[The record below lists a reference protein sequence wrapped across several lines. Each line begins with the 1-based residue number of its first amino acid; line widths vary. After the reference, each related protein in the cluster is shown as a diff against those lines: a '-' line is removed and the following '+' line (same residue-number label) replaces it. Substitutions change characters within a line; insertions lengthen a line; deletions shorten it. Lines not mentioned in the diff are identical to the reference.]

1 MIEMVEEKVLARYD
15 PVKTRVYR
23 RKYQNHDLLNGA
35 VRTNEGRPWN
45 KEELAAITAPD
56 RPCDHT
62 LSLRL
67 GRSLNAIQSQRCLA
81 KKLRRCSVCRKKK
94 SACRGHKNR
103 KTGAWVCTTCGRKKP
118 DPQKRKWLQKKHI
131 TKNEGV
137 PGAFRNYGRP
147 WTTSELERVVDP
159 NRPSDHVLQVEIGR
173 SLHSIAKVRYLRN
186 KRLKEAV

>member
-1 MIEMVEEKVLARYD
+1 MIEMVEKKVLARHN
-15 PVKTRVYR
+15 PVKTRAYR
-23 RKYQNHDLLNGA
+23 RRYQNHDLQNGA
-35 VRTNEGRPWN
+35 IRTNEGRPWN
-45 KEELAAITAPD
+45 KEELTAITAPD

-94 SACRGHKNR
+94 PASRGYKSR

-118 DPQKRKWLQKKHI
+118 DPQKRKRLQDRRINRH
-131 TKNEGV
+131 EGV
-137 PGAFRNYGRP
+137 PGALRNCGRP

-186 KRLKEAV
+186 KKLKEAV